1 MKIFEWVDLYHYLVF
16 KDHETIALSLNTESG
31 LTGATEVMNVVTCV
45 IHGPSGHISDHV

>member
-1 MKIFEWVDLYHYLVF
+1 MDLYHYLVF